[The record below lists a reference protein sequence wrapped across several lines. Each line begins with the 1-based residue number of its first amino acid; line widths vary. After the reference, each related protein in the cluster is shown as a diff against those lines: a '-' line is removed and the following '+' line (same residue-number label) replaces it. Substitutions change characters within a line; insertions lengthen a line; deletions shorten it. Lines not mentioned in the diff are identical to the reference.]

1 MTRAVRRFAW
11 SAIVVAVLA
20 VGALLW
26 SAPWLIGIGQAS
38 SEDLRTVSYR
48 LTAKLPQMIDPETR
62 LEQIEPGAGLE
73 QVFRFRLVG
82 KDAKDVDA
90 ASAIERLRERARA
103 GICGQAT
110 LAPLVARGVRVT
122 YVYVDRAGAEALR
135 FSVDPIDCLWTR
147 MRRAVGV

>member
-20 VGALLW
+20 VGGLLW
-26 SAPWLIGIGQAS
+26 SAPWLIGIGRAS

-82 KDAKDVDA
+82 KDAKDIDA
-90 ASAIERLRERARA
+90 ASTIERLRERARA

-122 YVYVDRAGAEALR
+122 YVYLDRAGTEALR